1 MPFAYAYRIVSAKS
15 PSFFG
20 GKPMQARLGRSMP
33 IFALACV
40 FLLPTIALA
49 QGQIVGQVKDE
60 SGAILPGVTVE
71 AASPALIEKV
81 KTGVTDEQ
89 GRYRIVDLRPGTYKL
104 TFTLTGFTTLTRE
117 GLQLNADATLNVNA
131 DMKVDRW

>member
-1 MPFAYAYRIVSAKS
+1 MVLLAEI
-15 PSFFG
+15 PSCRPHALCICLPHRFRKIALFFG
-20 GKPMQARLGRSMP
+20 GKPMQARLGWIP
-33 IFALACV
+33 ILALACV
-40 FLLPTIALA
+40 FLLPSLALA

-81 KTGVTDEQ
+81 KTGVTDDQ

-104 TFTLTGFTTLTRE
+104 TFTLTGFSTLTR
-117 GLQLNADATLNVNA
+117 
-131 DMKVDRW
+131 